1 MKKKIV
7 AGLLTMCMVVS
18 ALAGC
23 GGSGGS
29 ETSGGG

>member
-1 MKKKIV
+1 MKKKLV
-7 AGLLTMCMVVS
+7 AGLLTMCMAAS

-23 GGSGGS
+23 GGSGDA